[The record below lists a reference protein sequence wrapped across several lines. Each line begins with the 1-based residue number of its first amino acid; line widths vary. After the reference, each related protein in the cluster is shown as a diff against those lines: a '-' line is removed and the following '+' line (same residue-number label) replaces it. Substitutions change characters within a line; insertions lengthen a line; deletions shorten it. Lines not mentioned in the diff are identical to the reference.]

1 MTDFKDQKKIFH
13 PFGGFCVIS
22 LVHSSQYSKHQTE
35 NHPENP
41 ERLEVLMNS
50 LRKEGL
56 LEKIDVHQ
64 PSPANEED
72 ILRVHTPE
80 HSRNLKIFTENGGG
94 YLDFDTYASP
104 QSYEIAKLAAGGAIK
119 ASELI
124 LEEYDFA
131 YSLARPPGHHA
142 TPNSAMGFCLINNMA
157 VAIKYMMEKYS
168 LEKFFILDIDAHYGN
183 GIAEIFYHDP
193 RVLYI
198 SIHQDPRTIFPGKG
212 FIEETGSGEGEG
224 FNMNIPMAPG
234 SKTSDYVYVLKNIL
248 KEVCNQ
254 FKADF
259 YYLDVGFDGHRK
271 DHLSS
276 LLLDDNFYQWIAGYM
291 RKITPKMTL
300 ILEGGY
306 TNHAMA
312 QSNLKMIKVLMD
324 EGIHERKWQLSSAHQ
339 LKNETKNIFKEIQ
352 NTFSSY
358 FTL

>member
-1 MTDFKDQKKIFH
+1 MSNI
-13 PFGGFCVIS
+13 PLEVFCVIS
-22 LVHSSQYSKHQTE
+22 LVHSPKYAKHQTK

-50 LRKEGL
+50 LREEGL
-56 LEKIDVHQ
+56 LDKIDIHQ
-64 PSPANEED
+64 PSSANEED
-72 ILRVHTPE
+72 ILRVHTQE
-80 HSRNLKIFTENGGG
+80 HVQNLKTFTENGGG

-142 TPNSAMGFCLINNMA
+142 TPNRAMGFCLINNLA
-157 VAIKYMMEKYS
+157 VAIKYMMEKYA

-183 GIAEIFYHDP
+183 GTAEIFYNDP
-193 RVLYI
+193 KVLYI

-212 FIEETGSGEGEG
+212 FIGETGSGEGEG
-224 FNMNIPMAPG
+224 FNINIPLPPG
-234 SKTSDYVYVLKNIL
+234 SKTLDYTYVLENII
-248 KEVCNQ
+248 EPVCNQ

-259 YYLDVGFDGHRK
+259 YYLDVGFDGHQK

-276 LLLDDNFYQWIAGYM
+276 LLLDDNFYPWIAGYM
-291 RKITPKMTL
+291 QKITPKMTL

-306 TNHAMA
+306 TNHGMA

-324 EGIHERKWQLSSAHQ
+324 KSVNERKLQLSSDHHM
-339 LKNETKNIFKEIQ
+339 KNETKNIFKQIQ
-352 NTFSSY
+352 DTFSPF